1 MLGEEIYMK
10 KKTKLVALILCLVL
24 SFILLQACG
33 SSSSNDAEKDIISSE
48 NKEESGTT
56 DKNESGK
63 TVTIEEQVL
72 FEQDGI
78 VVTAKE
84 YVTDRIWGDGI
95 KLLIENN
102 SDKDVTVGCNALI
115 VNNYMISDLLVSG
128 VAAVKKANEVMY
140 LSSEELEAAGID
152 SVGQIEVY
160 FHVYDTDTY
169 DTLFDTEGVMI
180 QTSEYAHMDT
190 TPNDA
195 GTELY
200 NADGIRI
207 VGKTV
212 DENSFWGTAIL
223 LYCENN
229 SGRSVS
235 ISVEE
240 MSVNGFMMN
249 PLFTTTIYDGK
260 MAVEDITVFSS
271 DLEENGIEKIEDV
284 ELKFHIY
291 DADSYDIIADSDVI
305 TFSAQ

>member
-1 MLGEEIYMK
+1 MK
-10 KKTKLVALILCLVL
+10 KKVKLLVLTLCLVM
-24 SFILLQACG
+24 SFMSLQACG

-128 VAAVKKANEVMY
+128 VAAGKKANEVMY